1 MSVEQIQALVDR
13 LATRLGRAVLV
24 DDRDLRLVA
33 ASEDF
38 GDADPARVWSLLH
51 RRTRPEDVRH
61 DEITRLPGPG
71 YVPENPELELWQRL
85 CVPIRCQG
93 LLLGFVW
100 ITDRFGE
107 MSAGQVADTARTAAE
122 IGVLLRD
129 RLVAGERDRALRQ
142 ELVEHLLSRDAAV
155 RSAAWEEAVDRG
167 LLDDGGHVAVLL
179 VRRTTAGE
187 TGETHEA
194 HEAHEAHE
202 PGYTLPREP
211 PRAPSPAFLTDIE
224 RLSRDHPGLRALS
237 AYWPRRAVAIVTGR
251 PGQPADCLAAS
262 VRALADELAK
272 ASAWRVGVGGP
283 VPGMIELPAAKRQ
296 ADIAVSTVGSSGAAC
311 WTDLS
316 ADALLAQF
324 PRQLWADALLPAG
337 VARLLADPT
346 ASVLISTLSAFLDC
360 AGEAQRT
367 AAQLRVHRTTLYYR
381 LNRIEQISGLS
392 LRDGRDRLLMHL
404 ALRLHQL
411 YGMPGLSTDVEE
423 PPRNPQRHA
432 G

>member
-1 MSVEQIQALVDR
+1 MSVEQIQALVDG

-33 ASEDF
+33 ASQDF

-71 YVPENPELELWQRL
+71 YVPENPELELRQRL

-107 MSAGQVADTARTAAE
+107 IPQEEVADAAATAAE

-129 RLVAGERDRALRQ
+129 RLVAADRDRVLHRD
-142 ELVEHLLSRDAAV
+142 LVERLLGRDAAA
-155 RSAAWEEAVDRG
+155 RSEASAEAVDRG
-167 LLDDGGHVAVLL
+167 LPDEGGKVAVLL
-179 VRRTTAGE
+179 VRRATTSAAAPGE
-187 TGETHEA
+187 
-194 HEAHEAHE
+194 
-202 PGYTLPREP
+202 
-211 PRAPSPAFLTDIE
+211 SPAGASPAVFLPDIE

-237 AYWPRRAVAIVTGR
+237 ACWPRRAVAIVTGW
-251 PGQPADCLAAS
+251 PGECLDRS
-262 VRALADELAK
+262 VRALADELGK
-272 ASAWRVGVGGP
+272 AGPWRVGVGGP
-283 VPGMIELPAAKRQ
+283 VPGLAELPAAKRQ
-296 ADIAVSTVGSSGAAC
+296 ADIALSTLSDSGVAC
-311 WTDLS
+311 WTGLS
-316 ADALLAQF
+316 ADGLLAQF
-324 PRQLWADALLPAG
+324 PRQLWTDALLPAG
-337 VARLLADPT
+337 LARLLADP
-346 ASVLISTLSAFLDC
+346 AAPVLLSTLSTFLDC

-392 LRDGRDRLLMHL
+392 LRDGRDRLLAHL
-404 ALRLHQL
+404 ALRLHHL
-411 YGMPGLSTDVEE
+411 YGTPALPTDVEE
-423 PPRNPQRHA
+423 PARNPQRNA